1 MAYPELIY
9 LYIEDFGYCFQKQE
23 FMLSSNYDVRYAKEG
38 DRTLTISPKENPHQ
52 GIYGAGIANIS
63 LLVGSNGSGKT
74 SVMELLAQPEAF
86 AENLKRKHRERAA
99 SMGWFCV
106 YAVDVPDRGE
116 SRQATYYLEGWNARL
131 VSNLIGELS
140 GTGGSYSCYFAM
152 QGRELACF
160 RRGGISDKL
169 QLYYCP
175 VSGRPF
181 SIRRRA
187 DRGVA
192 KRVVKQADPWSF
204 FRFICVNRRQINET
218 VRAENVEFS
227 IKVDSEAYLGQA
239 SDLRGFQGTKARFL
253 LNLHCLFVTEM
264 ESALVSE
271 DQLIQEAALGVDA
284 GGMGLPKDVLELY
297 YRMLHESGYGDV
309 PALYRYDVRMDNLSN
324 DATPPWFRQ
333 EQSDKKKKLKRDIRR
348 RARMLAALSQMDE
361 GHFSSEHQVDI
372 PAVESSL
379 SGNVEWIFDLF
390 KEYRRE
396 GGYREDSLDSPSI
409 RCEYRNI
416 SEGEEAFLR
425 LFSSVMQS
433 VERMP
438 KENRDVYGTRILLLD
453 EPDLSM
459 HPEWSRRFLSDLTR
473 MLSRAWGKER
483 TAYQIIVSTHSP
495 FMISDVLK
503 ENVLCFQREQESGAI
518 QVHPSRYGLLSNIH
532 DIMADAF
539 FLSSPFGALGNEV
552 FEGKVIRKIKEL
564 ESVDDPQLPAILAY
578 VSAIGDPFIWSQVNS
593 MLQNKLQE
601 LGGAREDN
609 REKRIRILEEEIRL
623 LRGDELR

>member
-23 FMLSSNYDVRYAKEG
+23 FVFSPNYDVRYAKEG
-38 DRTLTISPKENPHQ
+38 ERTLTISPKENPLQ

-63 LLVGSNGSGKT
+63 LLVGNNGSGKT
-74 SVMELLAQPEAF
+74 SVMELLAQPETF
-86 AENLKRKHRERAA
+86 AGKLKRKPPERTA
-99 SMGWFCV
+99 SMGWFCL
-106 YAVDVPDRGE
+106 YAVDVPDKGE
-116 SRQATYYLEGWNARL
+116 SRQATYYLEGWNAGL
-131 VSNLIGELS
+131 VSNFIGELS
-140 GTGGSYSCYFAM
+140 DVVGSYSCYFAM
-152 QGRELACF
+152 RGRELIRF
-160 RRGGISDKL
+160 SRGDVSDKL

-187 DRGVA
+187 DRGIM
-192 KRVVKQADPWSF
+192 KRMVRQADPWNF

-227 IKVDSEAYLGQA
+227 IKVDSGAYLGQT
-239 SDLRGFQGTKARFL
+239 SVLRGFQGTKARFL
-253 LNLHCLFVTEM
+253 LNLHHLFVTEL
-264 ESALVSE
+264 ESALVSG
-271 DQLIQEAALGVDA
+271 DQLIQESAFGVDA
-284 GGMGLPKDVLELY
+284 GGAGLPKDVLELY

-333 EQSDKKKKLKRDIRR
+333 EQSDKKKLKRDIRR

-361 GHFSSEHQVDI
+361 RHFSSEHQVDI

-379 SGNVEWIFDLF
+379 SGNMEWIFDFF

-396 GGYREDSLDSPSI
+396 GGYRKGSMDSPSI

-459 HPEWSRRFLSDLTR
+459 HPEWSWRFLSDLTR
-473 MLSRAWGKER
+473 MLSKAWGKER

-539 FLSSPFGALGNEV
+539 FLSSPFGALGNEI
-552 FEGKVIRKIKEL
+552 FEGKIIRKIKGL
-564 ESVDDPQLPAILAY
+564 ESVDDPQLPTILAY
-578 VSAIGDPFIWSQVNS
+578 ISAIGDPFIWSQVNS
-593 MLQNKLQE
+593 MLQDKLQE
-601 LGGAREDN
+601 MGGAREDN

-623 LRGDELR
+623 LRGDGLR

>member
-23 FMLSSNYDVRYAKEG
+23 FVFSPNYDIRYAKEG

-74 SVMELLAQPEAF
+74 SVMELLAQPETF
-86 AENLKRKHRERAA
+86 AGNLKRKPPERTA

-116 SRQATYYLEGWNARL
+116 SRQATYYLEGWNAGL
-131 VSNLIGELS
+131 VSNFIGEPS
-140 GTGGSYSCYFAM
+140 DVVGSYSCYFAM
-152 QGRELACF
+152 RGRELIRF
-160 RRGGISDKL
+160 SRGDVSDKL

-187 DRGVA
+187 DRGVV
-192 KRVVKQADPWSF
+192 KRVVKQADPWNF
-204 FRFICVNRRQINET
+204 FRFICVNRRRINET

-227 IKVDSEAYLGQA
+227 IKVDSKVYSEQE
-239 SDLRGFQGTKARFL
+239 SDLRGFQRKKARFL
-253 LNLHCLFVTEM
+253 LNLHCLFKAEL
-264 ESALVSE
+264 ESALEPESQSV
-271 DQLIQEAALGVDA
+271 LGVVLDDDFGTA
-284 GGMGLPKDVLELY
+284 GLPKEVMELY
-297 YRMLHESGYGDV
+297 YGMLREAGYGDV
-309 PALYRYDVRMDNLSN
+309 AALYRYDERTDSFTNG
-324 DATPPWFRQ
+324 ATPPWFRQ

-518 QVHPSRYGLLSNIH
+518 QIHPSRYGLLSNIH

-601 LGGAREDN
+601 MGGAREDN

>member
-1 MAYPELIY
+1 
-9 LYIEDFGYCFQKQE
+9 
-23 FMLSSNYDVRYAKEG
+23 
-38 DRTLTISPKENPHQ
+38 
-52 GIYGAGIANIS
+52 
-63 LLVGSNGSGKT
+63 
-74 SVMELLAQPEAF
+74 MELLAQPGTF
-86 AENLKRKHRERAA
+86 AGSLKRKPLERAA

-116 SRQATYYLEGWNARL
+116 SRPMAYYLEGWNARL
-131 VSNLIGELS
+131 VSNFKGEPS
-140 GTGGSYSCYFAM
+140 DAIGSYSCYFAVR
-152 QGRELACF
+152 GRELVRF
-160 RRGGISDKL
+160 PRGDISDKL

-181 SIRRRA
+181 SVRRRA
-187 DRGVA
+187 DRGVM
-192 KRVVKQADPWSF
+192 KRMVKQADPWNF

-227 IKVDSEAYLGQA
+227 IKVDSEAYLGQT

-253 LNLHCLFVTEM
+253 LNLHCLFVTEL
-264 ESALVSE
+264 ESALVSG
-271 DQLIQEAALGVDA
+271 DQFIQESAFGVDVGGA
-284 GGMGLPKDVLELY
+284 GVPKDVLDLY
-297 YRMLHESGYGDV
+297 YRVLHESGYGDV
-309 PALYRYDVRMDNLSN
+309 PALYRYDVRMDNFSKG
-324 DATPPWFRQ
+324 ATPPWFRQ
-333 EQSDKKKKLKRDIRR
+333 EQSDKKKKLKQDIRR

-361 GHFSSEHQVDI
+361 RYFSSGQQVDI
-372 PAVESSL
+372 PAVEASL
-379 SGNVEWIFDLF
+379 SGNMEWIFGFF

-396 GGYREDSLDSPSI
+396 GGYRNDSPDLSYV

-438 KENRDVYGTRILLLD
+438 KEDRGVYGTRILLLD

-473 MLSRAWGKER
+473 MLSKAWGKER
-483 TAYQIIVSTHSP
+483 TAYQIILSTHSP

-503 ENVLCFQREQESGAI
+503 EDVLCFQREQESGAI

-539 FLSSPFGALGNEV
+539 FLSSPFGALGNEI
-552 FEGKVIRKIKEL
+552 FEGKIIQKMKEL
-564 ESVDDPQLPAILAY
+564 ESVDDPQLSAILAY
-578 VSAIGDPFIWSQVNS
+578 VSAIGDSFIWSQVNS
-593 MLQNKLQE
+593 MLQDRLQE
-601 LGGAREDN
+601 IGGAREDS
-609 REKRIRILEEEIRL
+609 RQKRIRILEEEIRL